1 MPYFVSSIVAI
12 VSAMIIMFTRYEADD
27 SSITA
32 ELDRMKSMFLMV
44 DGFTN
49 TYIQSGESLS
59 NINFEALYDAGI
71 LSGNIKMTKP
81 TAAADDNV
89 KGSGMASTL
98 TFPSSSVVWQI
109 IPVKDIAGEVESK
122 DFATS
127 AGSAYKLLVDM
138 SENGSLMS
146 KAIFSESFSGREFCE
161 KLLFGTFQGLRKE
174 YVGDALDGN
183 FPEGG
188 TNNDGLFV
196 CIVFK

>member
-1 MPYFVSSIVAI
+1 MPYFVSSIIAI

-44 DGFTN
+44 DGFVN
-49 TYIQSGESLS
+49 TYVQSGGSLS
-59 NINFEALYDAGI
+59 DINFEALYDAGI

-81 TAAADDNV
+81 TASTDNV
-89 KGSGMASTL
+89 KGSAKASEL
-98 TFPSSSVVWQI
+98 TFPSSSVVWQM
-109 IPVKDIAGEVESK
+109 IPVLSSDAKYS
-122 DFATS
+122 TS

-138 SENGSLMS
+138 HANGSLMS

-161 KLLFGTFQGLRKE
+161 KLLFGTFQTNGKSYDLTVGKE
-174 YVGDALDGN
+174 DFKED
-183 FPEGG
+183 G

>member
-1 MPYFVSSIVAI
+1 MPYFVSSIIAI

-49 TYIQSGESLS
+49 TYVQSGESLS

-81 TAAADDNV
+81 TASSTDNV
-89 KGSGMASTL
+89 KGSAKASKL
-98 TFPSSSVVWQI
+98 TFPSSSVVWQM
-109 IPVKDIAGEVESK
+109 IPVLSTDAK
-122 DFATS
+122 FATS
-127 AGSAYKLLVDM
+127 AGSAYKFLVDM
-138 SENGSLMS
+138 RANRSLMS

-161 KLLFGTFQGLRKE
+161 KLLFGTFQTNGKSYEPTVGKE
-174 YVGDALDGN
+174 DFKED
-183 FPEGG
+183 G

>member
-1 MPYFVSSIVAI
+1 MPYFVSSIIAV

-89 KGSGMASTL
+89 NSSGMASTL
-98 TFPSSSVVWQI
+98 TFPSSSVVWHM
-109 IPVKDIAGEVESK
+109 IPVLSTDAK
-122 DFATS
+122 FATS

-138 SENGSLMS
+138 RANGSLMS
-146 KAIFSESFSGREFCE
+146 KAIFSESFASGEFCE
-161 KLLFGTFQGLRKE
+161 KMLFGTTLRTAKSYDSTSGKE
-174 YVGDALDGN
+174 TFSMD
-183 FPEGG
+183 G
-188 TNNDGLFV
+188 TNSDGIFV
-196 CIVFK
+196 CVVFK

>member
-1 MPYFVSSIVAI
+1 MAYFVSSIIAI

-49 TYIQSGESLS
+49 TYIQSGGSLS
-59 NINFEALYDAGI
+59 DINFEVLYDAGI

-89 KGSGMASTL
+89 KGASKASTL
-98 TFPSSSVVWQI
+98 TLPSSSVVWQM
-109 IPVKDIAGEVESK
+109 IPVLSTDAK
-122 DFATS
+122 FATS

-138 SENGSLMS
+138 RVNGSLMS
-146 KAIFSESFSGREFCE
+146 RAIFSESFSGREFCE
-161 KLLFGTFQGLRKE
+161 KLLFGTFQPNAKSYDSTVGKE
-174 YVGDALDGN
+174 DFKED
-183 FPEGG
+183 G